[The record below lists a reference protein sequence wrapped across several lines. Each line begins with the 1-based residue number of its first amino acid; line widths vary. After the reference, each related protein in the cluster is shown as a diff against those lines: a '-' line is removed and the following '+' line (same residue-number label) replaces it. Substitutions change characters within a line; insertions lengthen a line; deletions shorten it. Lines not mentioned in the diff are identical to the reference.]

1 MKYLK
6 TYKLFEFNL
15 NSKVAPYGVIKF
27 NDKKI
32 LVGDMHQEPLELSED
47 LISDILRIS
56 NEYGYYGEGIGLEY
70 NDAITK
76 SSFYYRLDPDKY
88 MGSWD
93 KKLIQSGEIPK
104 DKEYVFLYSLFSNPK
119 ENKRL
124 ENLIEYTEEGDTIF
138 DVLLKT
144 IPDWSAEMGI
154 FNLGEFELNKFL
166 SEISEDDIDFVEM
179 SKQES
184 NEETLSEFLDI
195 GEDLQWP
202 ENWEEYPN
210 MAGKF
215 ARIAT
220 TMRDLFLI
228 NSKPG
233 VYFVGAGHLADIV
246 RMQEVEELNL
256 KLIGGEDIYSDKL
269 IEMIKVPIKV
279 GDTVLGGRFKN
290 KKTVVKKIG
299 KNDKGDI
306 TINGKPLLKYRI
318 VKESNS
324 YDQLQEDVDS
334 YLAHLMDD
342 GFKIEVGGSQL
353 VGRPTRNNYYIRIWK
368 QKDTSKTYSFSN
380 CVEFKWSDIEEEVLR
395 FISIIE
401 ENWGIDYL
409 YKIYQLNSS
418 DWFNLSQAHEH
429 RTMFSK
435 KELLNVGDFDL
446 KSFVIGLVKDV
457 NSLDD

>member
-70 NDAITK
+70 NGAITK
-76 SSFYYRLDPDKY
+76 SSFYDRLDPDKY

-93 KKLIQSGEIPK
+93 KKLIESGEIPK

-154 FNLGEFELNKFL
+154 FNLGEVELNKFL
-166 SEISEDDIDFVEM
+166 SEIGEDDIDFVEM

-184 NEETLSEFLDI
+184 NEETLSKFLDI

-202 ENWEEYPN
+202 ENWKEYPN

-228 NSKPG
+228 NSTSG
-233 VYFVGAGHLADIV
+233 VYFVGAGHLSDIV
-246 RMQEVEELNL
+246 TMSEDGELNL
-256 KLIGGEDIYSDKL
+256 ELIGGED
-269 IEMIKVPIKV
+269 
-279 GDTVLGGRFKN
+279 
-290 KKTVVKKIG
+290 
-299 KNDKGDI
+299 
-306 TINGKPLLKYRI
+306 
-318 VKESNS
+318 
-324 YDQLQEDVDS
+324 
-334 YLAHLMDD
+334 LA
-342 GFKIEVGGSQL
+342 I
-353 VGRPTRNNYYIRIWK
+353 
-368 QKDTSKTYSFSN
+368 
-380 CVEFKWSDIEEEVLR
+380 
-395 FISIIE
+395 
-401 ENWGIDYL
+401 
-409 YKIYQLNSS
+409 
-418 DWFNLSQAHEH
+418 
-429 RTMFSK
+429 
-435 KELLNVGDFDL
+435 
-446 KSFVIGLVKDV
+446 
-457 NSLDD
+457 

>member
-1 MKYLK
+1 
-6 TYKLFEFNL
+6 
-15 NSKVAPYGVIKF
+15 
-27 NDKKI
+27 
-32 LVGDMHQEPLELSED
+32 
-47 LISDILRIS
+47 
-56 NEYGYYGEGIGLEY
+56 
-70 NDAITK
+70 
-76 SSFYYRLDPDKY
+76 
-88 MGSWD
+88 
-93 KKLIQSGEIPK
+93 
-104 DKEYVFLYSLFSNPK
+104 
-119 ENKRL
+119 
-124 ENLIEYTEEGDTIF
+124 
-138 DVLLKT
+138 
-144 IPDWSAEMGI
+144 
-154 FNLGEFELNKFL
+154 
-166 SEISEDDIDFVEM
+166 M

-269 IEMIKVPIKV
+269 SEMIKVPIKV

-290 KKTVVKKIG
+290 KKTLVKKIG

-401 ENWGIDYL
+401 ENWGLDYL

>member
-1 MKYLK
+1 MKHLK

-76 SSFYYRLDPDKY
+76 SSFYDRLDPDKY

-93 KKLIQSGEIPK
+93 KKLIESGEIPK

-154 FNLGEFELNKFL
+154 FNLGEVELNKFL

-246 RMQEVEELNL
+246 RMKEGEELNL

-279 GDTVLGGRFKN
+279 GDTLLGGRFKN

-324 YDQLQEDVDS
+324 YDKLQGDVDS
-334 YLAHLMDD
+334 YLAYLTDD
-342 GFKIEVGGSQL
+342 GFKIDLGGSQL
-353 VGRPTRNNYYIRIWK
+353 VGKPIKNNYYIRIWK
-368 QKDTSKTYSFSN
+368 EKDPRQSYKYIN
-380 CVEFKWSDIEEEVLR
+380 CVDFKWSDIEEEVLR

-401 ENWGIDYL
+401 ETWTIDYL
-409 YKIYQLNSS
+409 YAIIKKQEETS
-418 DWFNLSQAHEH
+418 DRRLF
-429 RTMFSK
+429 K
-435 KELLNVGDFDL
+435 KEELLNIGDFNL

-457 NSLDD
+457 ENLQD